1 MLSLRAKT
9 TKMLWI
15 PIHKQLRLLLPSL
28 EARLRKKLGKAGK
41 DLDIRRHHE
50 PILLNTRGR
59 PWTRDGFKASLA
71 KELNAP
77 RMAEFRSRRLVFHGL
92 RKSAVIF
99 LLEAG
104 CSDAETAAI
113 TGQFRVSW
121 SNYAKQVNQRRLAAA
136 ATLKWEAADE
146 ARVARPKKRRR
157 AGRVQPA
164 QEFVQP
170 PPVWRPKQ
178 SSINKEVTW
187 LFAEV
192 RSCSSSRH
200 GRCGV

>member
-92 RKSAVIF
+92 RKSEVIL
-99 LLEAG
+99 LLEA
-104 CSDAETAAI
+104 AA
-113 TGQFRVSW
+113 RMP
-121 SNYAKQVNQRRLAAA
+121 RRPPSPASPAYRGALRQAGEPAPPCG
-136 ATLKWEAADE
+136 
-146 ARVARPKKRRR
+146 RRHPQMGGRRR
-157 AGRVQPA
+157 VP
-164 QEFVQP
+164 
-170 PPVWRPKQ
+170 
-178 SSINKEVTW
+178 
-187 LFAEV
+187 
-192 RSCSSSRH
+192 
-200 GRCGV
+200 